1 MLLPK
6 STVGRKI
13 LMAMSGQILVI
24 FVIFHIAGNS
34 TIFFHKLNAYVVG
47 LYGLPVFVWGG
58 RIILIAAFAI
68 HIYYGTLIKLEN
80 HEAKPQPY
88 AVTHYLHATF
98 AGRNQIWTGVIII
111 VFLIYHLLQFTFQV
125 MNPAISADSHS
136 DTLGRPDVFMMVVHS
151 FQDVGISAVYVI
163 SLAALGLHLLHGIQS
178 SIQTWGLN
186 NERTLPVFEK
196 SGMLASVIL
205 FLWYSA
211 IPVATIAGLLK
222 R

>member
-1 MLLPK
+1 
-6 STVGRKI
+6 
-13 LMAMSGQILVI
+13 MAISGQILVI

-68 HIYYGTLIKLEN
+68 HIYYGTVLKLEN
-80 HEAKPQPY
+80 RAAKPRPY

-111 VFLIYHLLQFTFQV
+111 AFLIYHLLQFTYQV
-125 MNPAISADSHS
+125 TNSAISADSHP
-136 DTLGRPDVFMMVVHS
+136 DTLGRPDVFMMVVQS
-151 FQDVGISAVYVI
+151 FQHIGISAAYII
-163 SLAALGLHLLHGIQS
+163 SLAALGLHLLHGMQS
-178 SIQTWGLN
+178 SIQTMGLN
-186 NERTLPVFEK
+186 NERTLPFFEK
-196 SGMLASVIL
+196 SGTLASVIL

-211 IPVATIAGLLK
+211 IPVAIIVGLLK

>member
-1 MLLPK
+1 
-6 STVGRKI
+6 
-13 LMAMSGQILVI
+13 MAISGQILVI

-34 TIFFHKLNAYVVG
+34 SIFFHRLNAYVVA

-68 HIYYGTLIKLEN
+68 HIYYGTVIKLEN
-80 HEAKPQPY
+80 HAAKPQPY

-111 VFLIYHLLQFTFQV
+111 AFLIYHLLQFTFQV
-125 MNPAISADSHS
+125 TNPAISADSHP

-151 FQDVGISAVYVI
+151 FQYIDVSAVYII
-163 SLAALGLHLLHGIQS
+163 SLAALGLHLFHGVQS
-178 SIQTWGLN
+178 SIQTWGMN
-186 NERTLPVFEK
+186 NERTLPFFER
-196 SGMLASVIL
+196 SGKLASVIV

-211 IPVATIAGLLK
+211 IPVAIMWGLLK

>member
-1 MLLPK
+1 
-6 STVGRKI
+6 
-13 LMAMSGQILVI
+13 MAISGQILVF

-68 HIYYGTLIKLEN
+68 HIYYGTVLKLEN
-80 HEAKPQPY
+80 NAAKPQPY

-111 VFLIYHLLQFTFQV
+111 AFLIYHLLQFTFQV
-125 MNPAISADSHS
+125 TNPAISADSHP
-136 DTLGRPDVFMMVVHS
+136 DTLGRPDVYMMVVHS
-151 FQDVGISAVYVI
+151 FQYTGISAVYVM
-163 SLAALGLHLLHGIQS
+163 SLAALGLHLLHGMQS
-178 SIQTWGLN
+178 AIQTWGLN

-196 SGMLASVIL
+196 SGTLVSVIL

-211 IPVATIAGLLK
+211 IPVAIIAGLLQ

>member
-1 MLLPK
+1 
-6 STVGRKI
+6 
-13 LMAMSGQILVI
+13 MAISGQILVI

-47 LYGLPVFVWGG
+47 LYGLPIFVWGG
-58 RIILIAAFAI
+58 RVILMAAFAI
-68 HIYYGTLIKLEN
+68 HIYYGSVIKLEN
-80 HEAKPQPY
+80 HAAKPQPY
-88 AVTHYLHATF
+88 AVTHYLRATF

-111 VFLIYHLLQFTFQV
+111 AFLIYHLLQFTFQV
-125 MNPAISADSHS
+125 TNPATSADSHP
-136 DTLGRPDVFMMVVHS
+136 DILGRPDVFMMVVNN
-151 FQDVGISAVYVI
+151 FQYIGISAVYVM
-163 SLAALGLHLLHGIQS
+163 SLAALGLHLFHGMQS

-196 SGMLASVIL
+196 SGTLASVIL

-211 IPVATIAGLLK
+211 IPVAIIVGLLK